1 MAHVVACQTVLIRE
15 DWMRKHMEGHESEKV
30 WSYSRISQLAEGT
43 SIFVWNWF
51 FMVDHDIG
59 TTHHVKTYETFES
72 HYVLGVP
79 IISPST
85 FPGSSALNKAHCNHV
100 QCFHDFLLQHWYK
113 KTTLL
118 RSGVHVPK
126 LWVCWCCATGS
137 TGNLDWCGREGWGR
151 HSLEG
156 AVMVLP
162 RLAWDYLV
170 GFKPWMMFFVFFG
183 GKLQG
188 RYCLFYLAYY

>member
-59 TTHHVKTYETFES
+59 KTHHVKTYETFES

-100 QCFHDFLLQHWYK
+100 QCFHDFLLLTDTK
-113 KTTLL
+113 KQLYWDPVYMSQNFEFAGAAPPGVRETWIGVEGKGGDVIHL
-118 RSGVHVPK
+118 R
-126 LWVCWCCATGS
+126 
-137 TGNLDWCGREGWGR
+137 
-151 HSLEG
+151 
-156 AVMVLP
+156 VL
-162 RLAWDYLV
+162 
-170 GFKPWMMFFVFFG
+170 
-183 GKLQG
+183 
-188 RYCLFYLAYY
+188 